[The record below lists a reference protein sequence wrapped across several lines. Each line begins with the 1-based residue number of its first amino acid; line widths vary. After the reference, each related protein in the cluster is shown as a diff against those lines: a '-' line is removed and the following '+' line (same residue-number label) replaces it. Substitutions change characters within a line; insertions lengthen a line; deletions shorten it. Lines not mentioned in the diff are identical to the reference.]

1 MPAASDNK
9 LCAIRIEGVSHRYG
23 KVQALGAFDTQTDGD
38 AKTTINVQTGI
49 YVKIN
54 AGSSVALI
62 GPDGVGK
69 STLLSLIAGARKLQH
84 GSITVLD
91 SDMRS
96 QRARDLVCPRIAY
109 MPQGLGR
116 NLYMTLSVLEN
127 IQFFERLFGEH
138 RHGHIEELLQS
149 TGLAEFRDRPAG
161 KLSGG
166 MKQKLGLCCA
176 LVHDPDLLILDEP
189 TTGVDPLSRRQFW
202 ELIERI
208 RARRPGMT
216 VLVAT
221 AYMEEAERFEHL
233 LAFDAGVLL
242 AEGTPAELKA
252 RTGTE
257 NLEDAFIH
265 LLPEAKRGV
274 HIDFHSAARVA
285 GNHEIA
291 IEAKG
296 LTKKFGD
303 FTAIDNIDFSVERG
317 EIFGFIGSNGCGKTT
332 AMKMLTGLLPVT
344 AGTATLFGKSLDAR
358 DLKTRERVGYMS
370 QSFSLYSELTVLQ
383 NLQLHARLF
392 HLPANQIAE
401 RIRELLDHF
410 ALAAFADQN
419 TGALPLGIRQRLS
432 LAVAVLHKPE
442 ILILD
447 EPTSG
452 VDPIARDQFW
462 QYLLDLSRNDGVTIF
477 ISTHFMNE
485 AARCDRIALMHAG
498 RVLATDTPT
507 ALQQQSGAATL
518 EEAFISQLEKA
529 SAPSSVKT
537 SAPVKKDETVKTD
550 LPSAAVIE
558 TPKNNKRPPLFSA
571 RRLLAYARHE
581 TLELRRDPI
590 RLAFALIGSMLL
602 MVIFGY
608 GITMDVNDLTFAV
621 LDRDQSPESRDYIA
635 NIAGS
640 RYFVERPPLQS
651 QEELDQRMRAGEIS
665 VGFEIPPDYGRDL
678 RRGKH
683 VEIGV
688 WVDGAMPFRGETIRG
703 YVQGLHYQYLND
715 IAAREGMQ
723 RMLALPIDIEAR
735 YRYNQDFK
743 SIYAMVPAVIPLL
756 LIFIPALLIALGVV
770 REKELGSIVNLYVSP
785 VTRLEFLIGKQI
797 PYVGVSMISFFG
809 LLLLALFVFNV
820 PLKGSFF
827 ALVVGAVLYVFAT
840 TSLGLLMS
848 SFTKTQIA
856 ALAGTSIATMLP
868 ATQFSGMTDP
878 VSSLEGAAKWIGMC
892 YPTTYFLIISRGV
905 FTKALGFRELYPYFL
920 ALAAF
925 GPAFILASML
935 LLRKQEK

>member
-1 MPAASDNK
+1 MQSATDSPALAPRES
-9 LCAIRIEGVSHRYG
+9 CAIRIEGVSHRYG
-23 KVQALGAFDTQTDGD
+23 KMQALGSLD
-38 AKTTINVQTGI
+38 AKDSIAVEI
-49 YVKIN
+49 A
-54 AGSSVALI
+54 AGRSVGFI

-69 STLLSLIAGARKLQH
+69 STLLALIAGARKIQS
-84 GSITVLD
+84 GTITVLD
-91 SDMRS
+91 NDMRS
-96 QRARDLVCPRIAY
+96 QRARNRVCPRIAY

-116 NLYMTLSVLEN
+116 NLYTTLSVLEN
-127 IQFFERLFGEH
+127 IQFFARLFGQN

-208 RARRPGMT
+208 RERHPGMT

-221 AYMEEAERFEHL
+221 AYMEEAERFEQL
-233 LAFDAGVLL
+233 LALDDGKLL
-242 AEGTPAELKA
+242 AVGTPAELKA

-265 LLPEAKRGV
+265 LLPEEKRGE
-274 HIDFHSAARVA
+274 HRDFLGAPRAAGAR
-285 GNHEIA
+285 EIA
-291 IEAKG
+291 IEAKS

-303 FTAIDNIDFSVERG
+303 FTAIDNIDFRVERG

-332 AMKMLTGLLPVT
+332 AMKILTGLLPVT
-344 AGTATLFGKSLDAR
+344 SGSATLFGKSLDAH

-370 QSFSLYSELTVLQ
+370 QSFSLYSELTVMQ

-392 HLPANQIAE
+392 HLPTARIAA
-401 RIRELLDHF
+401 RIREMLDRFLLADF
-410 ALAAFADQN
+410 AEQR
-419 TGALPLGIRQRLS
+419 TGELPLGIRQRLS

-452 VDPIARDQFW
+452 VDPVARDQFW
-462 QYLLDLSRNDGVTIF
+462 QYLLDLSRKDGVTIF

-485 AARCDRIALMHAG
+485 AERCDRIALMHVG
-498 RVLATDTPT
+498 RVLASDTPT
-507 ALQQQSGAATL
+507 ALQRQSGAATL
-518 EEAFISQLEKA
+518 EAAFIAELEKA
-529 SAPSSVKT
+529 SATPSMAAA
-537 SAPVKKDETVKTD
+537 APD
-550 LPSAAVIE
+550 AAVEIPANE
-558 TPKNNKRPPLFSA
+558 QTVSAKHVRPHVFSA
-571 RRLLAYARHE
+571 RRLLAYARRE
-581 TLELRRDPI
+581 SLELRRDPI

-602 MVIFGY
+602 MLILGY
-608 GITMDVNDLTFAV
+608 GITMDVDDLTFAV

-640 RYFVERPPLQS
+640 RYFVERPPLQT
-651 QEELDQRMRAGEIS
+651 QDELDRRMRTGEVS
-665 VGFEIPPDYGRDL
+665 VALEIPPDYGRDL
-678 RRGKH
+678 RRGKN

-703 YVQGLHYQYLND
+703 YVQGLHYQYLEAL
-715 IAAREGMQ
+715 AARMGMQ
-723 RMLALPIDIEAR
+723 QMLAPPIDVEMR

-756 LIFIPALLIALGVV
+756 LVFIPALLMSLGVV

-785 VTRLEFLIGKQI
+785 VTRLEFLVGKQI
-797 PYVGVSMISFFG
+797 PYVGVSFLSFVG

-820 PLKGSFF
+820 PLKGSFP
-827 ALVVGAVLYVFAT
+827 ALVIGAILYIFAT

-868 ATQFSGMTDP
+868 ATQFSGLTDP
-878 VSSLEGAAKWIGMC
+878 VSSLEGAAKWIGTGF
-892 YPTTYFLIISRGV
+892 PTTYFLVICRGV
-905 FTKALGFRELYPYFL
+905 FTKALGFRELAPYFF

-925 GPAFILASML
+925 APVFIFVSL
-935 LLRKQEK
+935 LLLKKQEK